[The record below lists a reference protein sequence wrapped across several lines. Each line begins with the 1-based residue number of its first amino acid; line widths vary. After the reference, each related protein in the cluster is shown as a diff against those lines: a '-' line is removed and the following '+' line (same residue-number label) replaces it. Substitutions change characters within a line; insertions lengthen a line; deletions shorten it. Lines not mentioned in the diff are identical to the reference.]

1 MSDSAVLACDLS
13 ALDDDARAEHKRI
26 SEVVL
31 GSVREIREQ
40 PDGYAFRLP
49 TETETIRKAATFIAR
64 ERLCCPFFDFTL
76 EVERDHGPVWLS
88 VSGRE
93 GVKQYIE
100 DSVLPTIQAARG

>member
-1 MSDSAVLACDLS
+1 MSDSASLACDLT
-13 ALDDDARAEHKRI
+13 ALDESARAEHERV
-26 SEVVL
+26 SESVL
-31 GSVREIREQ
+31 GSVTEIREQ

-76 EVERDHGPVWLS
+76 EVKRNHGPVWLG

-93 GVKQYIE
+93 GVKQYVE
-100 DSVLPTIQAARG
+100 DSVVPTIQATGE